1 MSRPLPPYPAFGEWS
16 RRHYGSQVRKV
27 MVNAGFTCPNRDG
40 KKGTG
45 GCIYCDNAA
54 FSPLLEGSVKEQA
67 LKQIGSMRKPPHNVI
82 VYFQPFSNTYAPPEK
97 LRRIYS
103 EALEVPGTIAIA
115 IGTRPDCIDDAVLGV
130 LDELSQRV
138 DVFLEIG
145 VQSANDKTLA
155 RINRG
160 HTWAETEAAFNLVAA
175 HPKILTVAHLIIGL
189 PGENRAD
196 MLATAKAA
204 SCLRPHGIKLHH
216 LHVVKSTKLAE
227 EYAAG
232 HVKMLTADEYVPLA
246 IETIKAFP
254 PDTVLHRL
262 MGETLGRSLIAPRW
276 AESKQEITSR
286 ILAGVH
292 V

>member
-1 MSRPLPPYPAFGEWS
+1 
-16 RRHYGSQVRKV
+16 

-40 KKGTG
+40 RKGVG

-54 FSPLLEGSVKEQA
+54 FSPLLKGTVQEQA
-67 LKQIGSMRKPPHNVI
+67 AQQLAAMKKPPLCVI

-103 EALEVPGTIAIA
+103 EALEVPGIAAIA
-115 IGTRPDCIDDAVLGV
+115 IGTRPDCIDDDVLGV

-160 HTWAETEAAFNLVAA
+160 HTWAETVTAFKLAAAY
-175 HPKILTVAHLIIGL
+175 PKILPVAHLIIGL

-196 MLATAKAA
+196 MLATAKAVA
-204 SCLRPHGIKLHH
+204 RFRPHGIKLHH
-216 LHVVKSTKLAE
+216 LHVVKGTKLAE

-232 HVKMLTADEYVPLA
+232 HVQVLTADEYVPLA
-246 IETIKAFP
+246 VETIKAFP

-262 MGETLGRSLIAPRW
+262 MGETLGRSLIAPMW
-276 AESKQEITSR
+276 PVGKQEIAER
-286 ILAGVH
+286 ILAEVRK
-292 V
+292 